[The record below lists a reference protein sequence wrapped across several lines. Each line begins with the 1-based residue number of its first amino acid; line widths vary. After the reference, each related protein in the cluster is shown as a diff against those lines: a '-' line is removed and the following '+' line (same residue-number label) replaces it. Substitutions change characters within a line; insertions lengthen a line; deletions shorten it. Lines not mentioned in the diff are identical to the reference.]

1 MWLRKCI
8 WQTTLQLFR
17 VLPSISED
25 LHRAKSSEQWL
36 GLWVVWPHKQE
47 FCPHTHRVGEEWES
61 GMEAQRIATCVKKV
75 CSPQHSGHHP
85 CGVLVIREQ
94 QHLSAGLSLKAAIYL
109 LAPPS
114 RFLALFRIQ
123 RSVLYCKETSRAR
136 YDRNPG
142 LVLLSRLDSPTV
154 RTDELPQTTFSLVT
168 WERSPNLRFQKA

>member
-1 MWLRKCI
+1 VQNHQNNGSDCGLCGH
-8 WQTTLQLFR
+8 
-17 VLPSISED
+17 PSRIY
-25 LHRAKSSEQWL
+25 
-36 GLWVVWPHKQE
+36 
-47 FCPHTHRVGEEWES
+47 CPHTHRVGEGWES

-123 RSVLYCKETSRAR
+123 RSALYRKETLRAR
-136 YDRNPG
+136 YDRSPG
-142 LVLLSRLDSPTV
+142 LVLLSRVDSPTI
-154 RTDELPQTTFSLVT
+154 RTDELPQTTFSLG
-168 WERSPNLRFQKA
+168 EAKAPCSKSEVKSVGNPSAVCPSVVD